1 MACAFRPRSECA
13 CSLPAGARRPM
24 GTRTRKGGLRM
35 AKAKKAGSKQEPP
48 KIGIIGGSGLYTMP
62 GLTNTREVRVKTPFG
77 DPSDAMVI
85 GTLEGRR
92 VAFLARH
99 GRGHRFSPSDINY
112 RANICA
118 MKLLGVERIISVSAV
133 GSLRDDLPPLDFL
146 IPDQFFDRTCRRT
159 ATFFSNLGVVAHVG
173 FDKPTCTH
181 LSAHLA
187 DACDAAGVKA
197 HRGGTY
203 VCMEGPQFSTLA
215 ESHTYRQL
223 RFDVIGMTNLTEA
236 KLAREAELCY
246 AAFAMI
252 TDYDCWHPEHDSV
265 TLEMIIGYLGRN
277 TANVQRALREAIRS
291 LPDARICKCGS
302 ALAHAIVTD
311 RKTIP
316 AAAKKLLAPII
327 GKYIS

>member
-1 MACAFRPRSECA
+1 MPKTKSKKRN
-13 CSLPAGARRPM
+13 
-24 GTRTRKGGLRM
+24 
-35 AKAKKAGSKQEPP
+35 AKQSID
-48 KIGIIGGSGLYTMP
+48 IGIIGGSGLYSMA
-62 GLTNTREVRVKTPFG
+62 GLSDTREVRVKTPFG
-77 DPSDAMVI
+77 DPSDAFVT

-99 GRGHRFSPSDINY
+99 GRGHRLSPSDINY
-112 RANICA
+112 RANIFA
-118 MKLLGVERIISVSAV
+118 MKLLGVARIISVSAV

-146 IPDQFFDRTCRRT
+146 VPDQFFDRTRLRI
-159 ATFFSNLGVVAHVG
+159 ATFFGGGIVAHLG

-187 DACDAAGVKA
+187 DACESAGVKT

-236 KLAREAELCY
+236 KLAREAEICY
-246 AAFAMI
+246 ATIAMV
-252 TDYDCWHPEHDSV
+252 TDYDCWHPQHDAV
-265 TLEMIIGYLGRN
+265 TLSEIISNLNRN
-277 TANVQRALREAIRS
+277 TDAVQRVVREAVRD
-291 LPDARICKCGS
+291 LPEERTCKCGS

-311 RKTIP
+311 RKAIP
-316 AAAKKLLAPII
+316 AAAKKRLAPII
-327 GKYIS
+327 GKYV

>member
-1 MACAFRPRSECA
+1 
-13 CSLPAGARRPM
+13 
-24 GTRTRKGGLRM
+24 M
-35 AKAKKAGSKQEPP
+35 AKAKRTAGKKETA
-48 KIGIIGGSGLYTMP
+48 KIGIIAGSGLYTMA
-62 GLTNTREVRVKTPFG
+62 GLSDTREVRVKTPFG
-77 DPSDAMVI
+77 EPSDAVTI

-99 GRGHRFSPSDINY
+99 GRGHRISPSEINY

-118 MKLLGVERIISVSAV
+118 MKMLGAERVISVSAV
-133 GSLRDDLPPLDFL
+133 GSLREDLPPLDFL
-146 IPDQFFDRTCRRT
+146 IPDQFFDRTRGRVS
-159 ATFFSNLGVVAHVG
+159 TFFGGGIVAHVT

-187 DACDAAGVKA
+187 DACDRAGVNV

-246 AAFAMI
+246 ATFAMI
-252 TDYDCWHPEHDSV
+252 TDYDCWHPQHDAV
-265 TLEMIIGYLGRN
+265 TLDEIISNLSKN
-277 TANVQRALREAIRS
+277 TENAQCAIREVVRALPEERT
-291 LPDARICKCGS
+291 CKCAR
-302 ALAHAIVTD
+302 ALADAIVTD

-316 AAAKKLLAPII
+316 AAAKKRLAPII